1 MSLPERC
8 RRKLPLGIQN
18 LRDIREAGHYYV
30 DKSGMAVDLIEAG
43 KSLLVDTSK
52 ALFECN
58 RVLFTRLA
66 AESRRD

>member
-1 MSLPERC
+1 MSRPERC

-18 LRDIREAGHYYV
+18 LRDIREAGH
-30 DKSGMAVDLIEAG
+30 DDAD

-52 ALFECN
+52 ALFEGN

>member
-1 MSLPERC
+1 MRLPERC

-18 LRDIREAGHYYV
+18 LCDIREAGHDDV